1 MTQRGSDN
9 PRMIVR
15 REVLRFAVPGVVG
28 MVLLALASLAIS
40 AAVARQQSVSDA
52 RTTTEWL
59 ARTVVEPRIDAG
71 LRTGRPAR
79 IAELDAAFSASVRG
93 SDVRAVRLWNEDGV
107 IIYANDPRLIGE
119 EFAMPAETTDAPE
132 QAIADPNRPENR
144 YLDPGANWVQ
154 VSLPLVSEDGSRYLF
169 QVSKEQDTLRQDAR
183 SVWMAFA
190 PLLAGSMVLL
200 AALLGLLAI
209 RMARRISDELRTREG
224 LLRSAM
230 DASELERRRIAADL
244 HDGTVQQLAGVS
256 YALAGMAARANAS
269 GDADSAQRLSD
280 AAGASRTSV
289 RELRTLLVDIYPPN
303 LETSGLAPAIATLL
317 DGLGPD
323 VEVDSDLREL
333 SDLDSGTRTVLY
345 RVAREAIANVCK
357 HAGASRVAVQLRQAD
372 AHAVLSIEDDGCGF
386 DPAVER
392 ADHLGL
398 RLVRDLVASVGGHLT
413 VDSVLGEGTLVTVRL
428 ELP

>member
-1 MTQRGSDN
+1 
-9 PRMIVR
+9 
-15 REVLRFAVPGVVG
+15 
-28 MVLLALASLAIS
+28 MVLLAVASLAIS

-52 RTTTEWL
+52 RTTAEWL

-119 EFAMPAETTDAPE
+119 QFAMPAETTDAPE

-154 VSLPLVSEDGSRYLF
+154 VSLPVVGEDGSRYLL
-169 QVSKEQDTLRQDAR
+169 QVSKEQDTLQQDAR
-183 SVWMAFA
+183 NVWMAFA

-209 RMARRISDELRTREG
+209 RMARRISDELRTREE

-269 GDADSAQRLSD
+269 GDDDSAQRLSE
-280 AAGASRTSV
+280 AASASRTSV

-317 DGLGPD
+317 DGLGPG
-323 VEVDSDLREL
+323 VEVNSDVSEL
-333 SDLDSGTRTVLY
+333 SDLDPGTRTVLY
-345 RVAREAIANVCK
+345 RVAREAIANVSK
-357 HAGASRVAVQLRQAD
+357 HAGASRVAVRLREED
-372 AHAVLSIEDDGCGF
+372 TDVVLSIEDDGRGF
-386 DPAVER
+386 DPAIEPTG
-392 ADHLGL
+392 HLGL
-398 RLVRDLVASVGGHLT
+398 RLVRDLVASVGGRLT
-413 VDSVLGEGTLVTVRL
+413 LDSAPGSGTRLTVRL
-428 ELP
+428 ERP

>member
-1 MTQRGSDN
+1 
-9 PRMIVR
+9 
-15 REVLRFAVPGVVG
+15 
-28 MVLLALASLAIS
+28 
-40 AAVARQQSVSDA
+40 
-52 RTTTEWL
+52 
-59 ARTVVEPRIDAG
+59 
-71 LRTGRPAR
+71 
-79 IAELDAAFSASVRG
+79 
-93 SDVRAVRLWNEDGV
+93 
-107 IIYANDPRLIGE
+107 
-119 EFAMPAETTDAPE
+119 
-132 QAIADPNRPENR
+132 
-144 YLDPGANWVQ
+144 
-154 VSLPLVSEDGSRYLF
+154 
-169 QVSKEQDTLRQDAR
+169 
-183 SVWMAFA
+183 
-190 PLLAGSMVLL
+190 MVLL

-280 AAGASRTSV
+280 AAGLHEHPCVNCAPCWWTSTRPTLRPRDWPPRSRPCWTAWGQTWKWIRS
-289 RELRTLLVDIYPPN
+289 
-303 LETSGLAPAIATLL
+303 
-317 DGLGPD
+317 
-323 VEVDSDLREL
+323 REL